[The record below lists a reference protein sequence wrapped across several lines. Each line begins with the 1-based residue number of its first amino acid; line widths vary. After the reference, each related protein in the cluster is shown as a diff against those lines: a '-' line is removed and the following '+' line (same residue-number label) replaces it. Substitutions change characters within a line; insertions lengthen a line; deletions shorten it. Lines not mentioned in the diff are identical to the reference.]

1 MCGTDRKRGEIE
13 ESERMERK
21 VKVPAKLA
29 LAVVAA
35 CLVSFCGLITET
47 AVNIAFPA
55 VMETFGVSTKTV
67 QWITTGNLLVVAMIT
82 PLSAFLQ
89 KRFKLKQLFI
99 FGTLCFILGTV
110 VAIISPNFGF
120 LLLARLI
127 QGVGTGV
134 GVPIAFCI
142 ILEQIPFE
150 KVGTYMGYGALVS
163 AAAPALGPT
172 YGGVVN
178 QTLGWRYIFVILIP
192 VLIFTLILGVSTIEE
207 KHEPEKVPVD
217 IWGIIFIMLTFLGL
231 VYGFANMASFQE
243 NPAVEIAAFVIGI
256 VALVLFVRHCSKC
269 ENPLID
275 ISIFKNI
282 PFTCHLVAF
291 FLINAI
297 MLGTSF
303 LLPNYLQVALL
314 CESMLAGFMLL
325 PGAGLN
331 AIMGPFSGAAL
342 DKIGA
347 KLPILVGTGL
357 LTVGILLFA
366 VLGMKLNTGMII
378 GFYIIF
384 GIGCGI
390 AFGNTMTIGNLRLP
404 VEQKA
409 YGNTCFNTLMQFAGA
424 VGTSV
429 CAALVASA
437 QNQNSAMSYE
447 QKTAAGSTH
456 GFLFLLILAVVCLV
470 LQIIGFKTYETK
482 ENQ

>member
-1 MCGTDRKRGEIE
+1 MND
-13 ESERMERK
+13 K
-21 VKVPAKLA
+21 VKVSANLA
-29 LAVVAA
+29 LSVIAA
-35 CLVSFCGLITET
+35 GLVSFCGLITET

-55 VMETFGVSTKTV
+55 VMNTFSVSTEMV
-67 QWITTGNLLVVAMIT
+67 QWLTTGNLLVVAMIT

-99 FGTLCFILGTV
+99 FGTMCFIVGTV
-110 VAIISPNFGF
+110 VAIFSPSFVF

-127 QGVGTGV
+127 QGIGTGV

-192 VLIFTLILGVSTIEE
+192 VLIITLILGIVTIEE
-207 KHEPEKVPVD
+207 KHIPEKVPVD
-217 IWGIIFIMLTFLGL
+217 ILGIVFIMLTFLGL
-231 VYGFANMASFQE
+231 VYGFANIASFQK
-243 NPAVEIAAFVIGI
+243 NPGVEIAAFAVGI
-256 VALVLFVRHCSKC
+256 IALILFVRHCRKC

-275 ISIFKNI
+275 MDIFRNV
-282 PFTCHLVAF
+282 PFICHLVAF

-314 CESMLAGFMLL
+314 CESMIAGFMLL

-331 AIMGPFSGAAL
+331 ALMGPFSGAAL

-347 KLPILVGTGL
+347 KLPILIGTGL
-357 LTVGILLFA
+357 MTIGILLFT
-366 VLGMKLNTGMII
+366 VFGMKLNTEMVI

-390 AFGNTMTIGNLRLP
+390 AFGNTMTVGNLRLP
-404 VEQKA
+404 VQQKI

-429 CAALVASA
+429 CAALVSAS
-437 QNQNSAMSYE
+437 QIKNNSLSYE
-447 QKTAAGSTH
+447 IKTAAGSTH
-456 GFLFLLILAVVCLV
+456 GFIFLLILAIVCFI
-470 LQIIGFKTYETK
+470 LQIIGFKKYK
-482 ENQ
+482 E

>member
-1 MCGTDRKRGEIE
+1 MKND
-13 ESERMERK
+13 

-29 LAVVAA
+29 LSVVAA

-55 VMETFGVSTKTV
+55 VMSTFDVSTEMV
-67 QWITTGNLLVVAMIT
+67 QWLTTGNLLVVAMIT

-99 FGTLCFILGTV
+99 FGTMRFVVGTV
-110 VAIISPNFGF
+110 AAIFSPNFTF

-127 QGVGTGV
+127 QGIGTGV

-172 YGGVVN
+172 YGGIIN
-178 QTLGWRYIFVILIP
+178 QNLGWRYIFVILIP
-192 VLIFTLILGVSTIEE
+192 VLIITLILG
-207 KHEPEKVPVD
+207 
-217 IWGIIFIMLTFLGL
+217 
-231 VYGFANMASFQE
+231 
-243 NPAVEIAAFVIGI
+243 I
-256 VALVLFVRHCSKC
+256 VALILFVNHCRKC

-275 ISIFKNI
+275 MSIFKNI
-282 PFTCHLVAF
+282 PFVCHLVAF

-314 CESMLAGFMLL
+314 CESMIAGFMLL

-331 AIMGPFSGAAL
+331 ALMGPFSGAAL

-347 KLPILVGTGL
+347 KLPILLGTGL
-357 LTVGILLFA
+357 MTIGILLFT
-366 VLGMKLNTGMII
+366 VFGRNLNTGMII

-390 AFGNTMTIGNLRLP
+390 AFGNTMTVGNLRLP
-404 VEQKA
+404 VQQKA

-429 CAALVASA
+429 CAALVAA
-437 QNQNSAMSYE
+437 VQMQNNSLSHE
-447 QKTAAGSTH
+447 EKTAAGSTH
-456 GFLFLLILAVVCLV
+456 GFLFLLILAVVCLI
-470 LQIIGFKTYETK
+470 LQVVGFKNYEK
-482 ENQ
+482 AEEQ

>member
-1 MCGTDRKRGEIE
+1 MKK
-13 ESERMERK
+13 K
-21 VKVPAKLA
+21 VKVPVRLTM
-29 LAVVAA
+29 AVIAA
-35 CLVSFCGLITET
+35 CLVSFCGLLTET

-55 VMETFGVSTKTV
+55 VMSTFEVSTKSV
-67 QWITTGNLLVVAMIT
+67 QWLTTGNLLVVAMIT

-89 KRFKLKQLFI
+89 KRFKLKQLFV
-99 FGTLCFILGTV
+99 FGTLCFILGTA
-110 VAIISPNFGF
+110 VAICSPNFTF

-142 ILEQIPFE
+142 ILEQIPVE

-172 YGGVVN
+172 YGGIVN

-192 VLIFTLILGVSTIEE
+192 VLIFTLILGVLTIEE

-217 IWGIIFIMLTFLGL
+217 IPGIILIMLTFLGL
-231 VYGFANMASFQE
+231 VYGFANIAAFST
-243 NPAVEIAAFVIGI
+243 NPAMEIAAFAIGI
-256 VALVLFVRHCSKC
+256 VAFVLFAIRCAKC

-303 LLPNYLQVALL
+303 LLPNYLQVALV
-314 CESMLAGFMLL
+314 CESMMAGFMLL

-331 AIMGPFSGAAL
+331 AVMGPFSGAAL

-347 KLPILVGTGL
+347 KYPILTGTAL
-357 LTVGILLFA
+357 MTVGMLLFA
-366 VLGMKLNTGMII
+366 IFGMKQNPLMII
-378 GFYIIF
+378 VFYIIF
-384 GIGCGI
+384 GVGCGI

-404 VEQKA
+404 IEQKA

-429 CAALVASA
+429 CAALVASV
-437 QNQNSAMSYE
+437 QNQNSSVSYE
-447 QKTAAGSTH
+447 MKTAEGSTH
-456 GFLFLLILAVVCLV
+456 GFIFLLILAVICLA
-470 LQIIGFKTYETK
+470 LQIIGFSKSK
-482 ENQ
+482 E

>member
-1 MCGTDRKRGEIE
+1 MND
-13 ESERMERK
+13 K
-21 VKVPAKLA
+21 VKVPAKLT
-29 LAVVAA
+29 LSVIAA

-55 VMETFGVSTKTV
+55 VMSTFGVSTEMV
-67 QWITTGNLLVVAMIT
+67 QWLTTGNLLVVAMIT

-99 FGTLCFILGTV
+99 FGTMCFIIGTI
-110 VAIISPNFGF
+110 VAIFSPSFVF

-192 VLIFTLILGVSTIEE
+192 VLIITLILGIATIEE
-207 KHEPEKVPVD
+207 KHKPEKVPVD
-217 IWGIIFIMLTFLGL
+217 IWGIVFIMLTFLGL
-231 VYGFANMASFQE
+231 VYGFANIAAFQK
-243 NPAVEIAAFVIGI
+243 NPAVEIAAFAIGI
-256 VALVLFVRHCSKC
+256 IALILFVRHCRKC

-275 ISIFKNI
+275 MDIFKNI
-282 PFTCHLVAF
+282 PFVCHLVAF

-314 CESMLAGFMLL
+314 CESMIAGFMLL

-331 AIMGPFSGAAL
+331 ALMGPFSGAAL

-347 KLPILVGTGL
+347 KLPILIGTGL
-357 LTVGILLFA
+357 ITIGILLFT
-366 VLGMKLNTGMII
+366 VFGMKLNTEMLI

-390 AFGNTMTIGNLRLP
+390 AFGNTMTVGNLRLP
-404 VEQKA
+404 VQQKA

-429 CAALVASA
+429 CAALVSAS
-437 QNQNSAMSYE
+437 QIKDNSLSYE
-447 QKTAAGSTH
+447 VKTAVGSTH
-456 GFLFLLILAVVCLV
+456 GFVFLLILAIVCLI
-470 LQIIGFKTYETK
+470 LQIIGFKKYK
-482 ENQ
+482 E

>member
-1 MCGTDRKRGEIE
+1 MN
-13 ESERMERK
+13 RK

-29 LAVVAA
+29 LSVVAA

-47 AVNIAFPA
+47 AVNRAFPA
-55 VMETFGVSTKTV
+55 VMSTFGVSTKMV
-67 QWITTGNLLVVAMIT
+67 QWLTTGNLLVVAMIT

-99 FGTLCFILGTV
+99 FGTMCFVVGTV
-110 VAIISPNFGF
+110 VAIFSPNFAF
-120 LLLARLI
+120 LLIARLI
-127 QGVGTGV
+127 QGIGTGV

-150 KVGTYMGYGALVS
+150 KVGTYMGDGALVS

-172 YGGVVN
+172 YGGIVN
-178 QTLGWRYIFVILIP
+178 QTLGWRYIFVFLIPILI
-192 VLIFTLILGVSTIEE
+192 ITFILGIATIKE

-231 VYGFANMASFQE
+231 VYGFANIAAFGE
-243 NPAVEIAAFVIGI
+243 NPVVEIAAFVIGI
-256 VALVLFVRHCSKC
+256 VALILFVNHCRKC

-282 PFTCHLVAF
+282 PFVCHLVAF

-303 LLPNYLQVALL
+303 LLPNYLQVAIL
-314 CESMLAGFMLL
+314 CESMIAGFMLL

-331 AIMGPFSGAAL
+331 ALMGPFSGAAL

-347 KLPILVGTGL
+347 KLPILLGTGL
-357 LTVGILLFA
+357 MTIGILLFT
-366 VLGMKLNTGMII
+366 VFGMNLNKGMII

-390 AFGNTMTIGNLRLP
+390 AFGNTMTVGNLRLP
-404 VEQKA
+404 VQQKA

-429 CAALVASA
+429 CAALVAAA
-437 QNQNSAMSYE
+437 QMQNNSFSHE

-456 GFLFLLILAVVCLV
+456 GFIFLLILAVVCLI
-470 LQIIGFKTYETK
+470 LQIVGFKKYEKT
-482 ENQ
+482 EEQ

>member
-1 MCGTDRKRGEIE
+1 MNK
-13 ESERMERK
+13 K
-21 VKVPAKLA
+21 VKVPVKLT

-55 VMETFGVSTKTV
+55 VMKTFEVSTETV
-67 QWITTGNLLVVAMIT
+67 QWLTTGNLLVVAMIT

-89 KRFKLKQLFI
+89 KRFKLKQLFV
-99 FGTLCFILGTV
+99 FGTMCFLVGTV
-110 VAIISPNFGF
+110 VAIFSPNFI
-120 LLLARLI
+120 LLLFARLI

-172 YGGVVN
+172 YGGVIN

-192 VLIFTLILGVSTIEE
+192 VLIFTLILGISTIEE

-217 IWGIIFIMLTFLGL
+217 VLGIIFIMLTFLGL
-231 VYGFANMASFQE
+231 VYGFANIASFYK
-243 NPAVEIAAFVIGI
+243 NPALEIASFAVGL
-256 VALVLFVRHCSKC
+256 VALGLFVKHCHKC

-275 ISIFKNI
+275 LSIFKNI
-282 PFTCHLVAF
+282 PFACHLVAF

-297 MLGTSF
+297 MLGISF
-303 LLPNYLQVALL
+303 LLPNYLQITLL
-314 CESMLAGFMLL
+314 CESMMAGFMLL

-331 AIMGPFSGAAL
+331 AVMGPFSGAAL

-347 KLPILVGTGL
+347 KFPILIGTGL
-357 LTVGILLFA
+357 MTIGIILFA
-366 VLGMKLNTGMII
+366 VFGIQLSTVMII

-404 VEQKA
+404 VQEKA

-424 VGTSV
+424 VGTSI
-429 CAALVASA
+429 CAALVSSA
-437 QNQNSAMSYE
+437 QSQNNSMSYE
-447 QKTAAGSTH
+447 MKTAIGSTH
-456 GFLFLLILAVVCLV
+456 GFVFLLILAVICFA
-470 LQIIGFKTYETK
+470 LQVIGFKVYEKK
-482 ENQ
+482 ENK

>member
-1 MCGTDRKRGEIE
+1 MNNH
-13 ESERMERK
+13 
-21 VKVPAKLA
+21 VKVPAKLS
-29 LAVVAA
+29 LAVIAA

-55 VMETFGVSTKTV
+55 VMNTFDVSTKTV
-67 QWITTGNLLVVAMIT
+67 QWLTTGNLLVVAMIT

-89 KRFKLKQLFI
+89 KRFKLKHLFM
-99 FGTLCFILGTV
+99 FGTLCFLFGTII
-110 VAIISPNFGF
+110 AIFSPNFAC

-172 YGGVVN
+172 YGGIVN

-192 VLIFTLILGVSTIEE
+192 VLIFTFILGIVTIEE
-207 KHEPEKVPVD
+207 KHTPEHVPVD
-217 IWGIIFIMLTFLGL
+217 VWGIVFIMLTFLGL
-231 VYGFANMASFQE
+231 VYGFAN
-243 NPAVEIAAFVIGI
+243 IAAFKENPVIEIVAFLIGI
-256 VALVLFVRHCSKC
+256 AALALFVKHCSKC

-331 AIMGPFSGAAL
+331 AAMGPFSGAAL

-347 KLPILVGTGL
+347 KLPILTGTAL
-357 LTVGILLFA
+357 MTIGIFLFT
-366 VLGMKLNTGMII
+366 VLGMKLNTGMVI

-424 VGTSV
+424 VGTSI

-437 QNQNSAMSYE
+437 QNQQNSMSYE
-447 QKTAAGSTH
+447 AKTAAGSTH
-456 GFLFLLILAVVCLV
+456 SFIFLLILAVVCLL
-470 LQIIGFKTYETK
+470 LQIIGFRVFEKK
-482 ENQ
+482 END

>member
-1 MCGTDRKRGEIE
+1 MDN
-13 ESERMERK
+13 K
-21 VKVPAKLA
+21 VKVPARLS
-29 LAVVAA
+29 LSVVAA

-55 VMETFGVSTKTV
+55 VMKEFNVSTEMV
-67 QWITTGNLLVVAMIT
+67 QWLTTGNLLVVAMIT

-99 FGTLCFILGTV
+99 FGTLCFLIGTV
-110 VAIISPNFGF
+110 VAIFSPNFMF

-142 ILEQIPFE
+142 ILEQIPFQ
-150 KVGTYMGYGALVS
+150 KVGRYMGYGALVS

-172 YGGVVN
+172 YGGIIN

-192 VLIFTLILGVSTIEE
+192 ILIFTLILGIVTIAE
-207 KHEPEKVPVD
+207 KHTPEKVPVD
-217 IWGIIFIMLTFLGL
+217 ILGIILIMLTFLGL
-231 VYGFANMASFQE
+231 VYGFANIASFST
-243 NPAVEIAAFVIGI
+243 NPLIEI
-256 VALVLFVRHCSKC
+256 VAFAVGVVALILFVVHCHKC
-269 ENPLID
+269 SNPLID

-297 MLGTSF
+297 MLGVSF
-303 LLPNYLQVALL
+303 LLPNYLQIALM
-314 CESMLAGFMLL
+314 CESMFAGFMLL

-331 AIMGPFSGAAL
+331 AVMGPIGGAAL

-347 KLPILVGTGL
+347 KAPILVGTGL
-357 LTVGILLFA
+357 MTIGVLLFTIFSTT
-366 VLGMKLNTGMII
+366 LNTYMVI

-404 VEQKA
+404 VQQKA
-409 YGNTCFNTLMQFAGA
+409 YGNTSFNTLMQFAGA

-429 CAALVASA
+429 CAALVSSV
-437 QNQNSAMSYE
+437 QTQSNSISYSE
-447 QKTAAGSTH
+447 KTALGSTY
-456 GFLFLLILAVVCLV
+456 GFIFLLILAIVCFILQVV
-470 LQIIGFKTYETK
+470 GFKTYKSK
-482 ENQ
+482 EN

>member
-1 MCGTDRKRGEIE
+1 MKSKT
-13 ESERMERK
+13 
-21 VKVPAKLA
+21 KVPVKLT

-55 VMETFGVSTKTV
+55 VMSTFGVSTKTV
-67 QWITTGNLLVVAMIT
+67 QWLTTGNLLVVAMIT

-89 KRFKLKQLFI
+89 RRFKLRSLFV
-99 FGTLCFILGTV
+99 FGTLCFAAGTV
-110 VAIISPNFGF
+110 LAAASPAFSV

-172 YGGVVN
+172 YGGIIN
-178 QTLGWRYIFVILIP
+178 QTAGWRYIFVLLIP
-192 VLIFTLILGVSTIEE
+192 VLVLTLILGLCTIEE
-207 KHEPEKVPVD
+207 KREPEKISVDVPGV
-217 IWGIIFIMLTFLGL
+217 ILIMLTFLGL
-231 VYGFANMASFQE
+231 VYGFANMGAFAE
-243 NPAVEIAAFVIGI
+243 NPALEIGAFVVGIAA
-256 VALVLFVRHCSKC
+256 LLLFAHHCGRCK
-269 ENPLID
+269 NPLID
-275 ISIFKNI
+275 ISIFRNV
-282 PFTCHLVAF
+282 PFVCHLVAF

-314 CESMLAGFMLL
+314 CESMAAGFMLL

-331 AIMGPFSGAAL
+331 AVMGPFSGAAL

-347 KLPILVGTGL
+347 KTPVLLGTGL
-357 LTVGILLFA
+357 MTLGILLFA
-366 VLGMKLNTGMII
+366 VFGMKLTAGMII
-378 GFYIIF
+378 AFYIVF

-390 AFGNTMTIGNLRLP
+390 AFGNTMTTGNLRLP
-404 VEQKA
+404 VPQKP

-424 VGTSV
+424 AGTSV
-429 CAALVASA
+429 CAALVAAA
-437 QNQNSAMSYE
+437 QNAQTDMSYE
-447 QKTAAGSTH
+447 TKTALGSTH
-456 GFLFLLILAVVCLV
+456 SFVFLLVLAVVCFV
-470 LQIIGFKTYETK
+470 LQAVGFRAAERD
-482 ENQ
+482 

>member
-1 MCGTDRKRGEIE
+1 MMKNN
-13 ESERMERK
+13 
-21 VKVPAKLA
+21 VKVPVKLT

-55 VMETFGVSTKTV
+55 VMGTFGVSTEMV
-67 QWITTGNLLVVAMIT
+67 QWLTTGNLLVVAMIT

-89 KRFKLKQLFI
+89 KRFKLKHLFI
-99 FGTLCFILGTV
+99 FGTMCFLLGTI
-110 VAIISPNFGF
+110 VAIFSPNFTF

-172 YGGVVN
+172 YGGIVN

-192 VLIFTLILGVSTIEE
+192 VLIFTLILGIMTIEE
-207 KHEPEKVPVD
+207 KQEPEKVPVD
-217 IWGIIFIMLTFLGL
+217 VLGIILIMLTFFGL
-231 VYGFANMASFQE
+231 VYGFANIASFGK
-243 NPAVEIAAFVIGI
+243 NPVMEVAAFVVGI
-256 VALVLFVRHCSKC
+256 AALLLFVVHCGKC

-275 ISIFKNI
+275 ITIFKNI

-314 CESMLAGFMLL
+314 CDSMLAGFMLL

-331 AIMGPFSGAAL
+331 AVMGPFSGAAL

-347 KLPILVGTGL
+347 KLPILIGTGL
-357 LTVGILLFA
+357 MTVGNLLFT
-366 VLGMKLNTGMII
+366 VFGMKLSTTMIV

-404 VEQKA
+404 IPQKA

-429 CAALVASA
+429 CAAFVSSA
-437 QNQNSAMSYE
+437 QMQNRTVSYE
-447 QKTAAGSTH
+447 VRTAAGSTQ
-456 GFLFLLILAVVCLV
+456 GFVFLLVLALVCFV
-470 LQIIGFKTYETK
+470 LQVIGFQLYEK
-482 ENQ
+482 DAK

>member
-1 MCGTDRKRGEIE
+1 MKNN
-13 ESERMERK
+13 K

-29 LAVVAA
+29 WSVVAA
-35 CLVSFCGLITET
+35 CLVSFCGLLTET
-47 AVNIAFPA
+47 AENIAFPA
-55 VMETFGVSTKTV
+55 IMSTFQVSTETV
-67 QWITTGNLLVVAMIT
+67 QWLTTANLLVVAMIT

-89 KRFKLKQLFI
+89 RRFQLKQLFI
-99 FGTLCFILGTV
+99 FGTMCFIVGTV
-110 VAIISPNFGF
+110 IAIFSPNFA
-120 LLLARLI
+120 LLLFARLI
-127 QGVGTGV
+127 QGIGTGV

-172 YGGVVN
+172 YGGIVN
-178 QTLGWRYIFVILIP
+178 QTLGWRHIFVILIP
-192 VLIFTLILGVSTIEE
+192 VLIITLILGIATIEE

-217 IWGIIFIMLTFLGL
+217 IRGIIYIMLTFLGL
-231 VYGFANMASFQE
+231 VYGFANIGAFQKT
-243 NPAVEIAAFVIGI
+243 PAVETAAFVIGI
-256 VALVLFVRHCSKC
+256 AALILFANHCTKC

-275 ISIFKNI
+275 MRIFQNI
-282 PFTCHLVAF
+282 PFVCHLVAF

-314 CESMLAGFMLL
+314 CESMISGFMLL

-331 AIMGPFSGAAL
+331 AVMGPFSGAAL

-347 KLPILVGTGL
+347 KLPILTGTVL
-357 LTVGILLFA
+357 MTVGIALFA
-366 VLGMKLNTGMII
+366 VFGMKLNTGMVI

-390 AFGNTMTIGNLRLP
+390 AFGNTMTVGNLRLP

-429 CAALVASA
+429 CAALVASS
-437 QNQNSAMSYE
+437 QMQDNSLRYE
-447 QKTAAGSTH
+447 VKTAAGSTH
-456 GFLFLLILAVVCLV
+456 SFIFLLILALVCLM
-470 LQIIGFKTYETK
+470 LQIVGFKKYETAEK
-482 ENQ
+482 E

>member
-1 MCGTDRKRGEIE
+1 MNTKI
-13 ESERMERK
+13 
-21 VKVPAKLA
+21 KVPVKLT
-29 LAVVAA
+29 LAVIAA

-55 VMETFGVSTKTV
+55 VMESFHISTKTV
-67 QWITTGNLLVVAMIT
+67 QWLTTGNLLIVAMIT

-99 FGTLCFILGTV
+99 FGTICFLIGTI
-110 VAIISPNFGF
+110 VAIFSPNFLF

-127 QGVGTGV
+127 QGIGTGV

-172 YGGVVN
+172 YGGIVN
-178 QTLGWRYIFVILIP
+178 QTLGWRYIFIILIP
-192 VLIFTLILGVSTIEE
+192 VLIFTLILGICTIEE

-217 IWGIIFIMLTFLGL
+217 IFGIIFIMLTFLGL
-231 VYGFANMASFQE
+231 VYGFANISSFAQ
-243 NPAVEIAAFVIGI
+243 NPVLEIAAFIIGI
-256 VALVLFVRHCSKC
+256 IALILFVKHCSTYD
-269 ENPLID
+269 NPLID
-275 ISIFKNI
+275 IRIFRNI
-282 PFTCHLVAF
+282 PFTCHLISF

-297 MLGTSF
+297 MLGVSF
-303 LLPNYLQVALL
+303 LLPNYLQIALL
-314 CESMLAGFMLL
+314 CESMLAGFLLL

-347 KLPILVGTGL
+347 KLPILTGTSL
-357 LTVGILLFA
+357 MTIGILLFTIF
-366 VLGMKLNTGMII
+366 GTKLNVMMILC
-378 GFYIIF
+378 FYIVF

-429 CAALVASA
+429 CAAFVAFS
-437 QNQNSAMSYE
+437 QNQKSAIRYE
-447 QKTAAGSTH
+447 VKTAIGSTH
-456 GFLFLLILAVVCLV
+456 GFIFLLVLAILCLV
-470 LQIIGFKTYETK
+470 LQIIGFRSYESK
-482 ENQ
+482 EH

>member
-1 MCGTDRKRGEIE
+1 M
-13 ESERMERK
+13 SNK
-21 VKVPAKLA
+21 VQVPIKLT
-29 LAVVAA
+29 LAVIAA

-55 VMETFGVSTKTV
+55 VMESFGVSTKTV
-67 QWITTGNLLVVAMIT
+67 QWLTTGNLLVVAMIT

-89 KRFKLKQLFI
+89 RRFKLKQLFI
-99 FGTLCFILGTV
+99 FGTMCFIIGTV
-110 VAIISPNFGF
+110 VAIFSTNFTF

-172 YGGVVN
+172 YGGIVN
-178 QTLGWRYIFVILIP
+178 QALGWRFIFVLLIP
-192 VLIFTLILGVSTIEE
+192 VLAFTLILGVCTIKE
-207 KHEPEKVPVD
+207 HREPENVPAD
-217 IWGIIFIMLTFLGL
+217 FTGIVLIMLTFLGL
-231 VYGFANMASFQE
+231 VYGFANIASLAV
-243 NPAVEIAAFVIGI
+243 NPAAGIVPFIIGI
-256 VALVLFVRHCSKC
+256 VALILFVRHCSHC
-269 ENPLID
+269 EHPLIN
-275 ISIFKNI
+275 IQIFKNG
-282 PFTCHLVAF
+282 PFVCHLVAF

-314 CESMLAGFMLL
+314 CESMMAGFMLL

-347 KLPILVGTGL
+347 KTPIIMGTGL
-357 LTVGILLFA
+357 MTIGILLFA
-366 VLGMKLNTGMII
+366 VLGMQLNTVMIVI
-378 GFYIIF
+378 FYIVF
-384 GIGCGI
+384 GIGCGM

-404 VEQKA
+404 VEEKA

-429 CAALVASA
+429 CAALVASV
-437 QNQNSAMSYE
+437 QNQTNTMSYE
-447 QKTAAGSTH
+447 MKTAAGSTH
-456 GFLFLLILAVVCLV
+456 AFFFLLILAVICLA
-470 LQIIGFKTYETK
+470 LQIIGFHLYQTK
-482 ENQ
+482 HEYK

>member
-1 MCGTDRKRGEIE
+1 MND
-13 ESERMERK
+13 K
-21 VKVPAKLA
+21 VKVPARLA
-29 LAVVAA
+29 LSVIAA

-55 VMETFGVSTKTV
+55 VMSTFGVSTEIV
-67 QWITTGNLLVVAMIT
+67 QWLTTGNLLVVAMIT

-99 FGTLCFILGTV
+99 FGTMCFIVGTI
-110 VAIISPNFGF
+110 VAIFSPSFVF

-192 VLIFTLILGVSTIEE
+192 VLIITLILGIATIEE
-207 KHEPEKVPVD
+207 KHKPEKVPVD
-217 IWGIIFIMLTFLGL
+217 IWGIVFIMLTFSGL
-231 VYGFANMASFQE
+231 VYGFANIAAFQK
-243 NPAVEIAAFVIGI
+243 NPGVEIAAFAIGI
-256 VALVLFVRHCSKC
+256 IALILFVRHCRKC
-269 ENPLID
+269 ENPLINMD
-275 ISIFKNI
+275 IFKNI
-282 PFTCHLVAF
+282 PFVCHLVAF

-314 CESMLAGFMLL
+314 CESIIAGFMLL

-331 AIMGPFSGAAL
+331 ALMGPFSGAAL

-347 KLPILVGTGL
+347 KLPILIGTGL
-357 LTVGILLFA
+357 MTIGILLFTIF
-366 VLGMKLNTGMII
+366 GMKLNTEMII

-390 AFGNTMTIGNLRLP
+390 AFGNTMTVGNLRLP
-404 VEQKA
+404 VQQKA

-429 CAALVASA
+429 CAALVSAS
-437 QNQNSAMSYE
+437 QIKNNSLSYE
-447 QKTAAGSTH
+447 MKTAAGSTH
-456 GFLFLLILAVVCLV
+456 GFVFLLILAIVCLIF
-470 LQIIGFKTYETK
+470 QIIGFKKYK
-482 ENQ
+482 E

>member
-1 MCGTDRKRGEIE
+1 MKKTNN
-13 ESERMERK
+13 K
-21 VKVPAKLA
+21 VKVPVKLT
-29 LAVVAA
+29 LAIIAA

-55 VMETFGVSTKTV
+55 VMNTFGVSTKTV
-67 QWITTGNLLVVAMIT
+67 QWLTTGNLLVVAMIT

-89 KRFKLKQLFI
+89 KRFKLRQLFI
-99 FGTLCFILGTV
+99 FGTLCFLVGTI
-110 VAIISPNFGF
+110 VAIVSPSFVL

-127 QGVGTGV
+127 QGIGTGV

-172 YGGVVN
+172 YGGIVN

-192 VLIFTLILGVSTIEE
+192 VLVLTLVLGLFTIEE

-217 IWGIIFIMLTFLGL
+217 ILGIILIMLTFFCL
-231 VYGFANMASFQE
+231 VYGFANMAAFAE
-243 NPAVEIAAFVIGI
+243 NPILEIAFFMVGMI
-256 VALVLFVRHCSKC
+256 ALVLFVVHCSRAK
-269 ENPLID
+269 NPLID
-275 ISIFKNI
+275 VTIFKNV

-303 LLPNYLQVALL
+303 LLPNYLQITLL
-314 CESMLAGFMLL
+314 CESMMAGFMLL

-347 KLPILVGTGL
+347 KLPILTGTVLMTIGVLLLTVFGTGL
-357 LTVGILLFA
+357 T
-366 VLGMKLNTGMII
+366 TGMII

-404 VEQKA
+404 IEQKA
-409 YGNTCFNTLMQFAGA
+409 YGNTSFNTLMQFAGA

-429 CAALVASA
+429 SAALVAA
-437 QNQNSAMSYE
+437 VQNSNINISYE
-447 QKTAAGSTH
+447 YKTALGSTH
-456 GFLFLLILAVVCLV
+456 SFIFLLVLSCICLG
-470 LQIIGFKTYETK
+470 LQIVGFVVFEKKK
-482 ENQ
+482 EK

>member
-1 MCGTDRKRGEIE
+1 MKQ
-13 ESERMERK
+13 K
-21 VKVPAKLA
+21 VKVPVRLT

-55 VMETFGVSTKTV
+55 VMNTFGVSTKTV
-67 QWITTGNLLVVAMIT
+67 QWLTTGNLLVVAMIT

-89 KRFKLKQLFI
+89 KRFKLRNLFL
-99 FGTLCFILGTV
+99 FGTLCFLGGTV
-110 VAIISPNFGF
+110 LAIFAPNFAC

-127 QGVGTGV
+127 QGVATGV

-142 ILEQIPFE
+142 ILEQIPVE

-172 YGGVVN
+172 YGGIVN
-178 QTLGWRYIFVILIP
+178 QTLGWRFVFVLLIP
-192 VLIFTLILGVSTIEE
+192 VLIFTLILGLATIQESR
-207 KHEPEKVPVD
+207 KPEKVPVD
-217 IWGIIFIMLTFLGL
+217 GWGIVFTMLMFLGL
-231 VYGFANMASFQE
+231 VYGFANLSAFRTQ
-243 NPAVEIAAFVIGI
+243 PLVEIGSFAVGLI
-256 VALVLFVRHCSKC
+256 ALVLFVRHCRACSH
-269 ENPLID
+269 PLID
-275 ISIFKNI
+275 VSVFKNL

-291 FLINAI
+291 FLINAV
-297 MLGTSF
+297 MLGASF

-314 CESMLAGFMLL
+314 CESMAAGFMLL

-331 AIMGPFSGAAL
+331 AVMGPFSGAAL

-347 KLPILVGTGL
+347 KPPILLGTGL
-357 LTVGILLFA
+357 LTVGVLLLTVFGTRLSA
-366 VLGMKLNTGMII
+366 GMII
-378 GFYIIF
+378 VFYIIF

-390 AFGNTMTIGNLRLP
+390 AFGNTMTVGNLRLP

-437 QNQNSAMSYE
+437 QNQSNALSYE
-447 QKTAAGSTH
+447 AKTALGSTH
-456 GFLFLLILAVVCLV
+456 AFVFLLILAVVCLV
-470 LQIIGFKTYETK
+470 LQVVGFRAFEKK
-482 ENQ
+482 K

>member
-1 MCGTDRKRGEIE
+1 MKN
-13 ESERMERK
+13 K
-21 VKVPAKLA
+21 VKVPVKLT

-55 VMETFGVSTKTV
+55 VMDTFGVSTKTV
-67 QWITTGNLLVVAMIT
+67 QWLTTGNLLVVAMIT

-99 FGTLCFILGTV
+99 FGTMCFLLGTV
-110 VAIISPNFGF
+110 VAIFSPNFAF

-172 YGGVVN
+172 YGGIIN

-192 VLIFTLILGVSTIEE
+192 VLIFTLVLGVLTIEE
-207 KHEPEKVPVD
+207 KHAPEKVPVD

-231 VYGFANMASFQE
+231 VYGFANMASFKESPAQE
-243 NPAVEIAAFVIGI
+243 IIAFVIGLA
-256 VALVLFVRHCSKC
+256 ALVLFVKHCSKC

-282 PFTCHLVAF
+282 PVVCHLVAF

-357 LTVGILLFA
+357 MTIGIILFA
-366 VLGMKLNTGMII
+366 VFGMKLSTTMVIA
-378 GFYIIF
+378 FYIIF

-437 QNQNSAMSYE
+437 QNQINSMSYE
-447 QKTAAGSTH
+447 MKTATGSTH
-456 GFLFLLILAVVCLV
+456 SFIFLLILAIVCFV
-470 LQIIGFKTYETK
+470 LQVIGFKTYESK
-482 ENQ
+482 ET

>member
-1 MCGTDRKRGEIE
+1 MKN
-13 ESERMERK
+13 K
-21 VKVPAKLA
+21 VKVPIKLT
-29 LAVVAA
+29 LAVIAA

-47 AVNIAFPA
+47 AVNIAFPS
-55 VMETFGVSTKTV
+55 VMGTFDVSTRTV
-67 QWITTGNLLVVAMIT
+67 QWLTTGNLLVVAMIT

-89 KRFKLKQLFI
+89 KRFKLKQLFV
-99 FGTLCFILGTV
+99 FGTLCFVLGT
-110 VAIISPNFGF
+110 IIAAFSQNFAF

-172 YGGVVN
+172 YGGIVN
-178 QTLGWRYIFVILIP
+178 QTLGWRYIFILLIP
-192 VLIFTLILGVSTIEE
+192 VLVFTLILGVMTIEE

-217 IWGIIFIMLTFLGL
+217 FCGIILIMLTFLGL
-231 VYGFANMASFQE
+231 VYGFANMAAFRE
-243 NPAVEIAAFVIGI
+243 DPIREIGAFVIGI
-256 VALVLFVRHCSKC
+256 VALVLFVRHCGKC
-269 ENPLID
+269 ENPLIN
-275 ISIFKNI
+275 IQIFKNI
-282 PFTCHLVAF
+282 PFSCHLVAF

-314 CESMLAGFMLL
+314 CESMVAGFMLL

-331 AIMGPFSGAAL
+331 AAMGPFSGATL

-347 KLPILVGTGL
+347 KLPILTGTGL
-357 LTVGILLFA
+357 MTIGIFLFTVF
-366 VLGMKLNTGMII
+366 GMRLSTVMVI
-378 GFYIIF
+378 GFYMVF

-404 VEQKA
+404 VQQKA

-429 CAALVASA
+429 CAALVSSA
-437 QNQNSAMSYE
+437 QNQANAMSYE
-447 QKTAAGSTH
+447 TKTATGSTY
-456 GFLFLLILAVVCLV
+456 GFIFLLILAVICFV
-470 LQIIGFKTYETK
+470 LQVTGFKIYERK
-482 ENQ
+482 EVN

>member
-1 MCGTDRKRGEIE
+1 MKNR
-13 ESERMERK
+13 

-29 LAVVAA
+29 LSVVAA

-55 VMETFGVSTKTV
+55 VMSTFGVSTEMV
-67 QWITTGNLLVVAMIT
+67 QWLTTGNLLVVAMIT

-89 KRFKLKQLFI
+89 KRFRLKQLFI
-99 FGTLCFILGTV
+99 FGTMCFVAGTLI
-110 VAIISPNFGF
+110 AIVSPNFVC

-142 ILEQIPFE
+142 ILEQIPVE
-150 KVGTYMGYGALVS
+150 KVGIYMGYGALVS

-172 YGGVVN
+172 YGGVIN

-192 VLIFTLILGVSTIEE
+192 VLIFTLILGMTTIEE
-207 KHEPEKVPVD
+207 KREPEKVPVD
-217 IWGIIFIMLTFLGL
+217 VWGILLIMLTFLGL
-231 VYGFANMASFQE
+231 VYGFANIAAFQKT
-243 NPAVEIAAFVIGI
+243 PVVEIAAFLIGI
-256 VALVLFVRHCSKC
+256 AALVLFVNHCRKC

-275 ISIFKNI
+275 IRIFQNI
-282 PFTCHLVAF
+282 PFVCHLVAF

-314 CESMLAGFMLL
+314 CESMAAGFMLL
-325 PGAGLN
+325 PGAGFN
-331 AIMGPFSGAAL
+331 ALMGPFSGAAL

-347 KLPILVGTGL
+347 KLPILTGTGL
-357 LTVGILLFA
+357 MTIGIALFA
-366 VLGMKLNTGMII
+366 VFGMKLSPGMII
-378 GFYIIF
+378 AFYIIF
-384 GIGCGI
+384 GVGCGT

-429 CAALVASA
+429 CAAFVSA
-437 QNQNSAMSYE
+437 AQMQNSSFSYE
-447 QKTAAGSTH
+447 GKTAAGSTH
-456 GFLFLLILAVVCLV
+456 GFLFLLILAVVCFM
-470 LQIIGFKTYETK
+470 LQVVGFKKYLRDM
-482 ENQ
+482 Q

>member
-1 MCGTDRKRGEIE
+1 MNNH
-13 ESERMERK
+13 
-21 VKVPAKLA
+21 VKVPAKLS
-29 LAVVAA
+29 LAVIAA

-55 VMETFGVSTKTV
+55 VMNTFDVSTKTV
-67 QWITTGNLLVVAMIT
+67 QWLTTGNLLVVAMIT

-89 KRFKLKQLFI
+89 KRFKLKHLFM
-99 FGTLCFILGTV
+99 FGTLCFLFGTII
-110 VAIISPNFGF
+110 AIFSPNFAF
-120 LLLARLI
+120 LLMARLI

-172 YGGVVN
+172 YGGIVN

-192 VLIFTLILGVSTIEE
+192 VLIFTFILGIVTIEE
-207 KHEPEKVPVD
+207 KHAPEHVPVD
-217 IWGIIFIMLTFLGL
+217 VWGIVFIMLTFLGL
-231 VYGFANMASFQE
+231 VYGFANIASFKE
-243 NPAVEIAAFVIGI
+243 NPVIEI
-256 VALVLFVRHCSKC
+256 VAFLIGVAALGLFVKHCSKC

-282 PFTCHLVAF
+282 PFACHLVAF

-303 LLPNYLQVALL
+303 LLPNYLQVTLL
-314 CESMLAGFMLL
+314 CESMIAGFMLL

-331 AIMGPFSGAAL
+331 AAMGPFSGAAL

-347 KLPILVGTGL
+347 KLPILTGTALMTIGIFSF
-357 LTVGILLFA
+357 TVF
-366 VLGMKLNTGMII
+366 GMKLNTGMVI

-404 VEQKA
+404 VKQKA

-424 VGTSV
+424 VGTSI

-437 QNQNSAMSYE
+437 QNQQNSMSYE
-447 QKTAAGSTH
+447 AKTAAGSTH
-456 GFLFLLILAVVCLV
+456 GFIFLLILAVVCLL
-470 LQIIGFKTYETK
+470 LQIVGFRVFERK
-482 ENQ
+482 ENH